1 MPEATIRSPLLATP
15 ARKTST
21 PDTLSQSIRR
31 VGVLDRL
38 SATHRQVTVIQA
50 AAGSGKTVLAAQLA
64 HEQPHPIAWVTLDP
78 TDNDPVVLISTVM
91 DALSR
96 AGLDGSWGDAP
107 LTSDDPTYT
116 RVVVPHFRIQL
127 EAQPAPVTLVLD
139 DAHEVNSPA
148 AVGLLRTAVDSLP
161 TGSHVI
167 VIGRNLNNLPL
178 ASWLARG
185 QAALVTDTD
194 LAMDAAEVAEFLAQF
209 GGGIPVPT
217 EVQDLLESTHGW
229 PIAVYLGSRLGDPSQ
244 LGDLT
249 YFGAFL
255 ENEVLRDAD
264 AETIGFLTQTSP
276 LLDLSADLCDHVL
289 QHDRSGALLMQ
300 ADEASLLVTR
310 SSDHTWFRL
319 HPLLREHLQ
328 RRLLLERPGEY
339 RAVTY
344 RAAEWSLSAGHVD
357 RAIAYAHE
365 SGDLALLGSTVWEG
379 ATQALITGQVQRVVS
394 WLDGVDDATIG
405 RSCALSLTATWCA
418 IYRGR
423 AADAHRW
430 GQSVFANVYEGWE
443 AQLDRSS
450 VEAGL
455 ALLLST
461 NGALGFER
469 SSALAADAM
478 QSLPRDHVVRP
489 FAQMLTGWMQA
500 LGGQADV
507 GIRNL
512 NQSLL
517 LARSEGLV
525 GTEVEAQALL
535 ATVLLSRGDIPAADT
550 LVRDALQNW
559 EARGLTHFLASGALL
574 SGPAAFL
581 AARAG
586 DEDEAASRLRQAQE
600 AALTFGTVFPWL
612 NVISHA
618 FSAAAHATLGDR
630 TQAGHHLETAVAA
643 ARGLDTSPLLA
654 DLLAMARE
662 SVEQEF
668 RLAALS
674 RAERR
679 VFDRLL
685 TRATLREIADSL
697 FVSPET
703 NKTQTGSIY
712 RKLGVSSRRDLQEL
726 GEPLFPAGLLSTGQ
740 TREPARRMSHD
751 N

>member
-31 VGVLDRL
+31 NEILDRL
-38 SATHRQVTVIQA
+38 SEAQRRVTVIQA

-64 HEQPHPIAWVTLDP
+64 HEQPHPIVWVTLDP
-78 TDNDPVVLISTVM
+78 TDSDPVVLISSVM

-96 AGLDGSWGDAP
+96 GGLDGGWGDAP

-116 RVVVPHFRIQL
+116 RVVVPHFRIRL
-127 EAQPAPVTLVLD
+127 EAQPRPVTLVLD
-139 DAHEVNSPA
+139 DAHEVSSPA
-148 AVGLLRTAVDSLP
+148 ALGLLRTAVDSLP
-161 TGSHVI
+161 AGSHVI
-167 VIGRNLNNLPL
+167 VAGRNLNNLPL
-178 ASWLARG
+178 ASWLSSG
-185 QAALVTDTD
+185 QAALVTDAD
-194 LAMDAAEVAEFLAQF
+194 LAMDAGEVTEFVAQF
-209 GGGIPVPT
+209 GSTPGAT
-217 EVQDLLESTHGW
+217 AVQQLLESTRGW
-229 PIAVYLGSRLGDPSQ
+229 PIAVYLGSRLGDPSR

-255 ENEVLRDAD
+255 DNEVLRDAD
-264 AETIGFLTQTSP
+264 EETIRFLTQTSP
-276 LLDLSADLCDHVL
+276 LVELSADLCDYVL
-289 QHDRSGALLMQ
+289 EQNRSGALLMR
-300 ADEASLLVTR
+300 ADAASLLVTR
-310 SSDHTWFRL
+310 SSNQAWFRL

-328 RRLLLERPGEY
+328 RRLQGERPSQY
-339 RAVTY
+339 RAVTH
-344 RAAEWSLSAGHVD
+344 RAAEWSLTAGYVD

-365 SGDLALLGSTVWEG
+365 SGDLALLGTTTWEG
-379 ATQALITGQVQRVVS
+379 ATQALITGQVQRVIT
-394 WLDGVDDATIG
+394 WLEGVDDVTIG

-418 IYRGR
+418 IYRGH

-478 QSLPRDHVVRP
+478 RSLPGDHVVRP

-500 LGGQADV
+500 LGGPTDV
-507 GIRNL
+507 GIENL

-517 LARSEGLV
+517 LAQSEGLV
-525 GTEVEAQALL
+525 GTEVETKALL
-535 ATVLLSRGDIPAADT
+535 ATVLLSRRDIATADR
-550 LVRDALQNW
+550 LVREALQTW
-559 EARGLTHFLASGALL
+559 EERGLTHFLASGALL

-581 AARAG
+581 AARSG
-586 DEDEAASRLRQAQE
+586 EDAQAAQRLRQAHE
-600 AALTFGTVFPWL
+600 AVLTFGPVFPWL

-618 FSAAAHATLGDR
+618 FSAAAQAILGDR
-630 TQAGHHLETAVAA
+630 IQAGHHLEAAMAA

-654 DLLAMARE
+654 DLVAMAHE
-662 SVEQEF
+662 TVEGEF
-668 RLAALS
+668 RLAHLS
-674 RAERR
+674 QAERR
-679 VFDRLL
+679 VFERLL

-703 NKTQTGSIY
+703 IKTQTGSIY

-726 GEPLFPAGLLSTGQ
+726 GEPLFAARLLAPGAHRST
-740 TREPARRMSHD
+740 PRRSP
-751 N
+751 